1 MPALKEVTS
10 RDARTQWREILD
22 EVMTGSSDIAITRYG
37 KPVAVIIPAEFYES
51 VADQL
56 EELRLGRIA
65 EAAYSKYL
73 ANRDSALHYEEL
85 RKDIL
90 QED

>member
-56 EELRLGRIA
+56 EELRLGRLLKV
-65 EAAYSKYL
+65 S
-73 ANRDSALHYEEL
+73 R
-85 RKDIL
+85 
-90 QED
+90 QPG

>member
-1 MPALKEVTS
+1 MPAVKEISS

-22 EVMTGSSDIAITRYG
+22 EIMTGSSDIAITRYG
-37 KPVAVIIPAEFYES
+37 KPVAVMIPAEDYES
-51 VADQL
+51 VADHL

-73 ANRDSALHYEEL
+73 ANRNNALPYEEL

-90 QED
+90 EED

>member
-1 MPALKEVTS
+1 MPVVKEVTS
-10 RDARTQWREILD
+10 RDARYQWREILD

-37 KPVAVIIPAEFYES
+37 KPVAVLIPAEDYELL
-51 VADQL
+51 ADDL

-65 EAAYSKYL
+65 EGVYSEYL
-73 ANRDSALHYEEL
+73 ASRESAVGYEDL

-90 QED
+90 EER

>member
-37 KPVAVIIPAEFYES
+37 KPVAVMIPAEDYES
-51 VADQL
+51 VADHL
-56 EELRLGRIA
+56 EELRLGRMA

-73 ANRDSALHYEEL
+73 ANRNNALPYEEL

-90 QED
+90 EED

>member
-1 MPALKEVTS
+1 MPAVREVTS

-22 EVMTGSSDIAITRYG
+22 EVMTGGSDIAITRYG
-37 KPVAVIIPAEFYES
+37 KPVAVIIPAEDYES
-51 VADQL
+51 VADHL

-65 EAAYSKYL
+65 EATYSTYL
-73 ANRDSALHYEEL
+73 ANRESAVHYEEL

-90 QED
+90 EED

>member
-1 MPALKEVTS
+1 MPAVKEISS

-22 EVMTGSSDIAITRYG
+22 EIMTGSSDIAITRYG
-37 KPVAVIIPAEFYES
+37 KPVAVMIPAEDYES
-51 VADQL
+51 VADHL

-73 ANRDSALHYEEL
+73 ANREDALPYEEL

-90 QED
+90 EED